1 MWLCEF
7 EAFLKHFLQQH
18 ILEEIWRLHAR
29 EDSQKRA
36 RNASVVYFLRHKL
49 YEESGCAK
57 SIGNTLP
64 LIECRLAMSS
74 YFQRFIG
81 RVFVKPLPL

>member
-7 EAFLKHFLQQH
+7 ETFLKHFLQQH
-18 ILEEIWRLHAR
+18 ILEGIWRLHAR
-29 EDSQKRA
+29 EGSQKRA
-36 RNASVVYFLRHKL
+36 RNASVVYFLRHEL
-49 YEESGCAK
+49 HEESVCAK

-74 YFQRFIG
+74 YSQGFIG
-81 RVFVKPLPL
+81 NVFV